1 MIDAHHG
8 WNFSYKPLFIG
19 FILSLILVIGAY
31 RIAVY
36 HHLLSW
42 TLVAMVVGL
51 GVFQSFLQLIFFMHL
66 GLESKPRW
74 NLLVFLYT
82 IFLIVALVGGTL
94 WIMYNLDYNLMPMG
108 DGY

>member
-8 WNFSYKPLFIG
+8 WNFSYKPQFIG
-19 FILSLILVIGAY
+19 FILSLILTIAVY
-31 RIAVY
+31 RIAVHY
-36 HHLLSW
+36 HLMSW
-42 TLVAMVVGL
+42 ILAVTVIGL
-51 GVFQSFLQLIFFMHL
+51 GIIQAFLQLIFFMHL

-74 NLLVFLYT
+74 NLLFLLYT
-82 IFLIVALVGGTL
+82 VFLIVALVGGTM

>member
-74 NLLVFLYT
+74 NLLAFLYT
-82 IFLIVALVGGTL
+82 IFVALVGGTL
-94 WIMYNLDYNLMPMG
+94 WIMYNLDYNLMPM
-108 DGY
+108 